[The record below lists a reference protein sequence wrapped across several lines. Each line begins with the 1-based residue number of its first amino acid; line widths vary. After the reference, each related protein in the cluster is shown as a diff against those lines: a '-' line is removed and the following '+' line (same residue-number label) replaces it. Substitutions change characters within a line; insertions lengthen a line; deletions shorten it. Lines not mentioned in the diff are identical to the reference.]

1 MGRIALSDGEWK
13 VMNAL
18 WKQPPK
24 TIMQLTKELKEETDW
39 GKNVIITMLNR
50 LEAKGAVIHEAGGR
64 AKQFYPAVDRE
75 DTVLEETKGFL
86 ERVYEGSVTMMVDA
100 MVNSGSLSK
109 SDIEELYDILQKAE
123 EETADAPQQ
132 PEQASV
138 SSGDAEDD
146 PFDAIFNIFNKRQ

>member
-64 AKQFYPAVDRE
+64 FIRQSTGKIRCWRRR
-75 DTVLEETKGFL
+75 KGFWNAFT
-86 ERVYEGSVTMMVDA
+86 RGV
-100 MVNSGSLSK
+100 
-109 SDIEELYDILQKAE
+109 
-123 EETADAPQQ
+123 
-132 PEQASV
+132 
-138 SSGDAEDD
+138 
-146 PFDAIFNIFNKRQ
+146 

>member
-75 DTVLEETKGFL
+75 DTVLEETKGRLRGECDHDGGRHGEFWFPL
-86 ERVYEGSVTMMVDA
+86 EVGY
-100 MVNSGSLSK
+100 
-109 SDIEELYDILQKAE
+109 
-123 EETADAPQQ
+123 
-132 PEQASV
+132 
-138 SSGDAEDD
+138 
-146 PFDAIFNIFNKRQ
+146 

>member
-50 LEAKGAVIHEAGGR
+50 LEAKGAVIHE
-64 AKQFYPAVDRE
+64 E
-75 DTVLEETKGFL
+75 DVRSSFIRQSTGKIRCWRRRKGFWNAFT
-86 ERVYEGSVTMMVDA
+86 RGV
-100 MVNSGSLSK
+100 
-109 SDIEELYDILQKAE
+109 
-123 EETADAPQQ
+123 
-132 PEQASV
+132 
-138 SSGDAEDD
+138 
-146 PFDAIFNIFNKRQ
+146 

>member
-1 MGRIALSDGEWK
+1 
-13 VMNAL
+13 
-18 WKQPPK
+18 
-24 TIMQLTKELKEETDW
+24 
-39 GKNVIITMLNR
+39 MLNR

-123 EETADAPQQ
+123 EETN
-132 PEQASV
+132 
-138 SSGDAEDD
+138 G
-146 PFDAIFNIFNKRQ
+146 